1 MAIEIVDLPSDKM
14 VIFHSYVNVYQRV
27 ADWTF
32 RISFSSCHWCMP
44 VAVPM
49 LQPFA
54 GFGPNERLKYFRVEV
69 IWLGMFDHDRTLSS
83 RTLESWFI
91 LGKSSPAELFR
102 LVKYYHLPR
111 YMVPIVT
118 IDGYIYGIYGVYGI
132 YSIYGIY
139 MVYIWYIDMATII
152 YPDLGLNRIHQIPRT
167 KRRDA
172 LYFPKSLLAEG
183 AT

>member
-1 MAIEIVDLPSDKM
+1 M
-14 VIFHSYVNVYQRV
+14 VHASGYANVAAFCRLWSKWKAQIF
-27 ADWTF
+27 T
-32 RISFSSCHWCMP
+32 
-44 VAVPM
+44 
-49 LQPFA
+49 
-54 GFGPNERLKYFRVEV
+54 VEV
-69 IWLGMFDHDRTLSS
+69 IWLGKFDHDRTLSS

-118 IDGYIYGIYGVYGI
+118 IDGYIYGIYCI
-132 YSIYGIY
+132 YIWYIYIHGIY
-139 MVYIWYIDMATII
+139 MVYMVPII
-152 YPDLGLNRIHQIPRT
+152 YPDLGLDRVHQIQNFSYWHGLFDPRT

-183 AT
+183 ATWRSRRCWSRWTMASL